1 GVTAVR
7 GEVEVVRIVNRNRTA
22 RTAGTGIDRCQGV
35 THVVVHVQGLQVM
48 RRSDVLRQGPDCEVI
63 HDLEGVRIDD
73 VDRVSGAVGHV
84 DAGRIAPGDRLDH
97 PGLVVRVEVE
107 PAGGGRSA
115 AVHEIHGPLN
125 RLRHGTRVAWVRRP
139 VVLPDRA
146 PGDRRDG
153 RQQEYG
159 TEPDKRTSPRW
170 ST

>member
-1 GVTAVR
+1 EVEVIDACAGDGQRMNQLQRMRRAEVEPVQTLGHDDGVTAVR

-48 RRSDVLRQGPDCEVI
+48 RRGDVLRQGPDCEVI

-97 PGLVVRVEVE
+97 SGLVVRVEVE
-107 PAGGGRSA
+107 PAGG
-115 AVHEIHGPLN
+115 
-125 RLRHGTRVAWVRRP
+125 
-139 VVLPDRA
+139 
-146 PGDRRDG
+146 
-153 RQQEYG
+153 
-159 TEPDKRTSPRW
+159 
-170 ST
+170 